1 MKNKTRLSITEAINL
16 SGVSRS
22 QFYSKYINKGRISK
36 LRDEN
41 NKVYIDSSE
50 LFRVF
55 PNSVIDDANTD
66 CCPKLKILEQQY
78 ILIKQENTYLKEQL
92 EHYKLLEK
100 RGYEREIGLQST
112 IKHYQRSLPNPDTE
126 QKKDKKK
133 QKKTKK
139 KK

>member
-1 MKNKTRLSITEAINL
+1 MKNKTRLSITEAIEL

-41 NKVYIDSSE
+41 NKVYIDPAE

-55 PNSVIDDANTD
+55 PNIKIDGDNTD
-66 CCPKLKILEQQY
+66 YCSEINKLEQKCM
-78 ILIKQENTYLKEQL
+78 LFEQENTFLKEQI
-92 EHYKLLEK
+92 EHYKLLEQ
-100 RGYEREIGLQST
+100 RGFEREIGLQST
-112 IKHYQRSLPNPDTE
+112 IKHYQRSLPNPDKE

-133 QKKTKK
+133 HKK
-139 KK
+139 KKKNK